1 MVFKMM
7 CGHRLNSFEL
17 CPGLFVR
24 VLAVLQQLVV
34 AVGST
39 GQFIRT
45 QAGSGM
51 FPKPLPSQHL

>member
-1 MVFKMM
+1 
-7 CGHRLNSFEL
+7 
-17 CPGLFVR
+17 
-24 VLAVLQQLVV
+24 VLAQIEFIQAVLGNISPGPGVLQQLVV
-34 AVGST
+34 VVVGST